1 MLQLHFDDK
10 LQFIEEPVKIMDRE
24 VKQLTRSRVPI
35 VKVRWKSRRGPEFT
49 WEREDQFRK
58 KYPHLF
64 TKVAPSSSEHD
75 GNKIERS
82 GYMSPPIRRK
92 YRASVAFATGCRTIN
107 KIRWG
112 NRKIRVPIAMWPCK
126 VEEKMTLKEG
136 TKRQKKSQWN
146 DQGNA
151 TWCGEPLYGH
161 LCRWCTCERCGND
174 LRDGY
179 CFLCHSK
186 NGDSFTYD
194 STSNSFDNPPDFSY
208 PPPQP
213 QYVPYSY
220 ELCGNDAHYG
230 YDCPP
235 QVPFVISLAWETIS
249 KIEHAFEDKQYQP
262 EGILELF
269 RKLHDDV
276 QNIHEEL
283 AEYINTLTTESDEFI
298 KSSAENLVPTPSE
311 SEDASDGECD
321 LPVCDDFPK
330 SHLVTFS
337 NPLFDIDDDC
347 TSSDDESFSEEDVP
361 MENFK
366 FFSNPLFDLDEE
378 IISTEVNLIQNKVL
392 ESTTSIPPGID
403 SFDAES
409 NLIES
414 LLNQNTLIDS
424 SSKIDSLLDEFAGEL
439 TLLKPI
445 PPGFD
450 DDNLDPEGE
459 IHLSFSPSPI
469 PVEDSDSLMEEIDVF
484 LASDG
489 SIPPG
494 IESDDYDS
502 EDDDNSTSLPEF
514 ESFHVDYPD
523 SGDSTIDVVV
533 DIHVDVPNILP
544 TITPSYGIRFIP
556 SP

>member
-1 MLQLHFDDK
+1 M
-10 LQFIEEPVKIMDRE
+10 
-24 VKQLTRSRVPI
+24 
-35 VKVRWKSRRGPEFT
+35 
-49 WEREDQFRK
+49 EDE
-58 KYPHLF
+58 HL
-64 TKVAPSSSEHD
+64 D
-75 GNKIERS
+75 
-82 GYMSPPIRRK
+82 
-92 YRASVAFATGCRTIN
+92 TI
-107 KIRWG
+107 
-112 NRKIRVPIAMWPCK
+112 PA
-126 VEEKMTLKEG
+126 
-136 TKRQKKSQWN
+136 
-146 DQGNA
+146 
-151 TWCGEPLYGH
+151 
-161 LCRWCTCERCGND
+161 
-174 LRDGY
+174 
-179 CFLCHSK
+179 
-186 NGDSFTYD
+186 
-194 STSNSFDNPPDFSY
+194 
-208 PPPQP
+208 
-213 QYVPYSY
+213 
-220 ELCGNDAHYG
+220 
-230 YDCPP
+230 
-235 QVPFVISLAWETIS
+235 
-249 KIEHAFEDKQYQP
+249 
-262 EGILELF
+262 
-269 RKLHDDV
+269 
-276 QNIHEEL
+276 
-283 AEYINTLTTESDEFI
+283 TESDEFI
-298 KSSAENLVPTPSE
+298 KSSAENLVPTPSD

-321 LPVCDDFPK
+321 LLVCDDFPK

-366 FFSNPLFDLDEE
+366 SFSNPLFDLYEE

-424 SSKIDSLLDEFAGEL
+424 SSKIDSLLDEFVGEL

-523 SGDSTIDVVV
+523 SGDSTIDVVIYDPGICIEV
-533 DIHVDVPNILP
+533 ESTRFLATHSPVIDTLLLFSSKNKDKVFNHGVLASKEKSP
-544 TITPSYGIRFIP
+544 PSSSHRGFKASKLFHHKSPDFDSWRGHSYLGCNEYPLKDKNEAKIDKTEHGIRNKRDADMTRNGDDSHDSGGDGRRRMPVARECTYTDFLKCQPLNFKGTEGVVGLTQWIEKME
-556 SP
+556 SVFHLSNCIVACQIKFATCTLQGNALTW